1 MKAKLNLY
9 RKFVEEEL
17 IPLEPLL
24 LNHHYDELYNKLE
37 EKRKKV
43 KKLGLWAPYLSK
55 KYGGQNMSFLDFV
68 SIDEINQSTGIIFQL
83 IDINK
88 DNKISLLELK
98 ELKGIIE
105 ILK

>member
-1 MKAKLNLY
+1 MVWIKLIISFFIILTSVNASELSQ
-9 RKFVEEEL
+9 EEINYFKIL
-17 IPLEPLL
+17 D
-24 LNHHYDELYNKLE
+24 LNND
-37 EKRKKV
+37 
-43 KKLGLWAPYLSK
+43 G
-55 KYGGQNMSFLDFV
+55 FI

-98 ELKGIIE
+98 ELKEIIE

>member
-1 MKAKLNLY
+1 MVLIKLIIFFFILTSVNASELSQ
-9 RKFVEEEL
+9 EE
-17 IPLEPLL
+17 INYFKIID
-24 LNHHYDELYNKLE
+24 LNND
-37 EKRKKV
+37 
-43 KKLGLWAPYLSK
+43 G
-55 KYGGQNMSFLDFV
+55 FV

-98 ELKGIIE
+98 ELKEIIE